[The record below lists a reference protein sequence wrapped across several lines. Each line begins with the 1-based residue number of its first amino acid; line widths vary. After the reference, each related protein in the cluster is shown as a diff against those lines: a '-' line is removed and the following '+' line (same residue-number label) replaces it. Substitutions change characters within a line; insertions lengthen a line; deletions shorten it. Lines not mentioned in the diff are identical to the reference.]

1 MDVPDDWG
9 WGSLPN
15 TNDDDGKDDDGGN
28 DNNKNST
35 SLNVDLDNNNK
46 NDNKKQN
53 IKSKAHIFQLP
64 YEGKQCR
71 NEIMDLCWTGNCF
84 LLHPNTGVP
93 VSGWPFSPDDLL
105 LLATGVEFSG

>member
-1 MDVPDDWG
+1 MSDLEKDIKNVINSNDE
-9 WGSLPN
+9 
-15 TNDDDGKDDDGGN
+15 DDDGKDDDGGN

-64 YEGKQCR
+64 RRKQCR
-71 NEIMDLCWTGNCF
+71 NENIVIIIQLLCSNIQR
-84 LLHPNTGVP
+84 
-93 VSGWPFSPDDLL
+93 
-105 LLATGVEFSG
+105 E